1 MEENINRDRNR
12 DKTNNYL
19 QIGQTA
25 SFSKTITESDVYIFA
40 GIVGDF
46 NSVHVNEVEAGKGI
60 FGRRVAHG
68 MLVGSLISTVLGTM
82 LPGPGTIYIEQDCK
96 FLAPVYFEDT
106 ITATVTVEEV
116 INADK
121 GIYRLETMASN
132 QDRKKVIDGY
142 AVVMYKGRN

>member
-1 MEENINRDRNR
+1 MEDNRT
-12 DKTNNYL
+12 KSATTISLY
-19 QIGQTA
+19 IGKSA
-25 SFSKTITESDVYIFA
+25 SFSKTITETDVYNFA

-46 NSVHVNEVEAGKGI
+46 NSAHVNAIEASKSI
-60 FGRRVAHG
+60 FGKRVAHG
-68 MLVGSLISTVLGTM
+68 MLVGSLISTVLGNK
-82 LPGPGTIYIEQDCK
+82 LPGPGTIYMEQDCK
-96 FLAPVYFEDT
+96 FVAPVYFGDT

-116 INADK
+116 INVDK

>member
-1 MEENINRDRNR
+1 MEDNRT
-12 DKTNNYL
+12 KSATTISL
-19 QIGQTA
+19 HIGQSA
-25 SFSKTITESDVYIFA
+25 SFSKTITETDVYNFA

-46 NSVHVNEVEAGKGI
+46 NSAHVNAIEASKSI
-60 FGRRVAHG
+60 FGKRVAHG
-68 MLVGSLISTVLGTM
+68 MLVGSLISTVLGNK
-82 LPGPGTIYIEQDCK
+82 LPGPGTIYMEQDCK
-96 FLAPVYFEDT
+96 FVAPVYFGDT

-116 INADK
+116 INVDK